1 MTSRD
6 WNIKMTQVYGSPYAN
21 NIPQMH
27 NSEVVALAK
36 NRFTDAE
43 TMLAIANHWNRLG
56 KEYLAANENLTEE
69 AARILWDHRGY
80 VLKSTMIEAGNI
92 ELTEQEY
99 IDTYRQYFKG
109 KSRSMWRMTNAF
121 VGRSY
126 YWQPNVSKTP
136 ATLLEEIYEDFQ
148 TDEHLHTAWADNTYL
163 YKRFISHQNC
173 PLSVALKIGTMK
185 TPEHSVRYY
194 GEQFERLRE
203 EAMLKVAEITKRES
217 ADSR

>member
-1 MTSRD
+1 MTE
-6 WNIKMTQVYGSPYAN
+6 VYGSPYAN
-21 NIPQMH
+21 NIPNMH

-43 TMLAIANHWNRLG
+43 TMLAIAKHWYRLG

-80 VLKSTMIEAGNI
+80 VLKATMIEAGNI
-92 ELTEQEY
+92 ELTDQEY

-109 KSRSMWRMTNAF
+109 KTRSTYRMISAF
-121 VGRSY
+121 LGRAY
-126 YWQPNVSKTP
+126 YWQSNQSKTP

-148 TDEHLHTAWADNTYL
+148 TDSHLQSAWGDNTYL
-163 YKRFISHQNC
+163 YKRFITHQNC

-194 GEQFERLRE
+194 GQQFERLRE

-217 ADSR
+217 AVSR

>member
-1 MTSRD
+1 MTE
-6 WNIKMTQVYGSPYAN
+6 VYGSPYAN
-21 NIPQMH
+21 NIGRMH
-27 NSEVVALAK
+27 NTEVVALAR

-43 TMLAIANHWNRLG
+43 TMLAIANHWYKLG
-56 KEYLAANENLTEE
+56 KEYLAANENLTQE

-80 VLKSTMIEAGNI
+80 VLKATMIEAGNI

-109 KSRSMWRMTNAF
+109 KSRSSYRMLNAF

-126 YWQPNVSKTP
+126 YWQQMAPSKTP

-148 TDEHLHTAWADNTYL
+148 TDSHLQSAWADNTYL

-185 TPEHSVRYY
+185 TPEHSLRYY
-194 GEQFERLRE
+194 GQQFERLRE

-217 ADSR
+217 AVSR

>member
-1 MTSRD
+1 MTE
-6 WNIKMTQVYGSPYAN
+6 VYGSPYAN
-21 NIPQMH
+21 NIRNMH

-43 TMLAIANHWNRLG
+43 TMLAIAKHWYRLG

-69 AARILWDHRGY
+69 AGRILWDHRGY
-80 VLKSTMIEAGNI
+80 VLKATMIEAGNI

-109 KSRSMWRMTNAF
+109 KTRASWRMINAF
-121 VGRSY
+121 LGRAY
-126 YWQPNVSKTP
+126 YWQPNQSKTP

-148 TDEHLHTAWADNTYL
+148 TDEHLQSAWADNTYL

-194 GEQFERLRE
+194 GQQFERLRD

-217 ADSR
+217 AVSR

>member
-1 MTSRD
+1 MTE
-6 WNIKMTQVYGSPYAN
+6 VYGSPYAN
-21 NIPQMH
+21 NIGRMH

-36 NRFTDAE
+36 NRFTDSE
-43 TMLAIANHWNRLG
+43 TMVAIAKHWYRLG
-56 KEYLAANENLTEE
+56 KEYLAGNENLTEE

-109 KSRSMWRMTNAF
+109 KSRSAWRMINAF
-121 VGRSY
+121 IGRSY
-126 YWQPNVSKTP
+126 YWQREKNRSKTP
-136 ATLLEEIYEDFQ
+136 AILLEEIYDDFMSKP
-148 TDEHLHTAWADNTYL
+148 ELVGGWADNTYIF
-163 YKRFISHQNC
+163 KRFLSHQNC

-185 TPEHSVRYY
+185 TPEQSMRYY
-194 GEQFERLRE
+194 GQQFERLRE

-217 ADSR
+217 AVSR

>member
-1 MTSRD
+1 MTE
-6 WNIKMTQVYGSPYAN
+6 VYGSPYAN
-21 NIPQMH
+21 NIPNMH

-43 TMLAIANHWNRLG
+43 TQLAIAKHWYRLG
-56 KEYLAANENLTEE
+56 KEYLAANPNLTQE
-69 AARILWDHRGY
+69 AGRILWDHRGY

-92 ELTEQEY
+92 DLTEQEY
-99 IDTYRQYFKG
+99 IDTYRRYFKG
-109 KSRSMWRMTNAF
+109 KTRSSYRMINAF
-121 VGRSY
+121 VGRSF
-126 YWQPNVSKTP
+126 YWESNVSKTP

-148 TDEHLHTAWADNTYL
+148 TDEVLQRAWADNTYL

-194 GEQFERLRE
+194 GQQFERLRE

-217 ADSR
+217 AVSR

>member
-1 MTSRD
+1 MTE
-6 WNIKMTQVYGSPYAN
+6 VYGSPYAN
-21 NIPQMH
+21 NIGRMH

-43 TMLAIANHWNRLG
+43 TMLAIAKHWYRLG

-80 VLKSTMIEAGNI
+80 VLKATMIEAGNI
-92 ELTEQEY
+92 NLTDQEF
-99 IDTYRQYFKG
+99 IDTYRRYFKG
-109 KSRSMWRMTNAF
+109 KTRSSWRMINAF
-121 VGRSY
+121 VGRAN
-126 YWQPNVSKTP
+126 YWQRSARGESKTP
-136 ATLLEEIYEDFQ
+136 AVLLEEIYEDFQ
-148 TDEHLHTAWADNTYL
+148 TDPHLQSAWADNTYL

-194 GEQFERLRE
+194 GQQFERLRE

-217 ADSR
+217 AVSR

>member
-1 MTSRD
+1 MTE
-6 WNIKMTQVYGSPYAN
+6 VYGSPYAN
-21 NIPQMH
+21 NIPNMH

-43 TMLAIANHWNRLG
+43 TMLAIAKHWYRLG

-92 ELTEQEY
+92 DLTEQEY
-99 IDTYRQYFKG
+99 IDTYRRYFKG
-109 KSRSMWRMTNAF
+109 KPRSAYRMMNAF
-121 VGRSY
+121 IGRSY
-126 YWQPNVSKTP
+126 YWQSNTSKTP

-148 TDEHLHTAWADNTYL
+148 TDSHLQSAWGDSTYL
-163 YKRFISHQNC
+163 YKRFITHQNC

-194 GEQFERLRE
+194 GQQFERLRE

-217 ADSR
+217 AVSR

>member
-1 MTSRD
+1 MTE
-6 WNIKMTQVYGSPYAN
+6 VYGSPYAN
-21 NIPQMH
+21 NIPQMS

-36 NRFTDAE
+36 NRFTDSE
-43 TMLAIANHWNRLG
+43 TMVAIANHWYRLG

-109 KSRSMWRMTNAF
+109 KSRSMWRMMNAF

-126 YWQPNVSKTP
+126 YWQQQAPSNTP
-136 ATLLEEIYEDFQ
+136 TTL
-148 TDEHLHTAWADNTYL
+148 
-163 YKRFISHQNC
+163 
-173 PLSVALKIGTMK
+173 
-185 TPEHSVRYY
+185 
-194 GEQFERLRE
+194 
-203 EAMLKVAEITKRES
+203 
-217 ADSR
+217 